1 MRFGKNG
8 FRFGFPDRVLEREP
22 LARDIRVRNRRRGA
36 SKLIQERLPRAIVNS
51 PPCLAGIAVE
61 TLKRA
66 RQKGLIIGHR
76 YSYPAFRTLCLE
88 RIVDKNCVIPLRTG
102 G

>member
-1 MRFGKNG
+1 MRLGENG
-8 FRFGFPDRVLEREP
+8 FGFGFPDRVFERQP
-22 LARDIRVRNRRRGA
+22 LACDIRVRHRRRGA
-36 SKLIQERLPRAIVNS
+36 SKLIQKRLPRAIVNS

-76 YSYPAFRTLCLE
+76 YT
-88 RIVDKNCVIPLRTG
+88 
-102 G
+102 